1 VRFWLVHSQEVSL
14 HEQIVRQVTL
24 GVLSGELAPGERL
37 PSIRELARRFK
48 VHSNTVSAAYRQLS
62 AERWVERRRGSGV
75 YVRTRSA
82 RLAAPDRV
90 PDRLPVRLP
99 VRGQSLLDSLV
110 QRTIQTSRELGITDE
125 ELQNRIM
132 LALAHPSHCL
142 LLEPDPELA
151 RLVQH
156 EAAAAGCMP
165 VEVCTIPIAD
175 WPSQLRSH
183 VYGVRPVV
191 LPSKADAAREAL
203 GSSVP
208 LTVLRI
214 NAISPL
220 VSQNLP
226 VSRNHLVGIASHW
239 PQFLDVARAML
250 IATGFSPDVLLIRDA
265 RERGWSE
272 GLEQAASVICD
283 SLTAARMPPNVTSI
297 VFPLLS
303 EDSLHSLRA
312 GLPSARA

>member
-1 VRFWLVHSQEVSL
+1 MRFWLVHSQEVSL

-48 VHSNTVSAAYRQLS
+48 VHSNTISAAYRQLS

-75 YVRTRSA
+75 YVRA
-82 RLAAPDRV
+82 RGAKLAAPDRV
-90 PDRLPVRLP
+90 QARVP

-125 ELQNRIM
+125 ELQTRIV
-132 LALAHPSHCL
+132 LALAQPTHCL

-165 VEVCTIPIAD
+165 VEVCTVAIAD

-265 RERGWSE
+265 RESGWSD

-283 SLTAARMPPNVTSI
+283 SLTAAKLPSSVISI

-303 EDSLHSLRA
+303 EDSLHPLRA
-312 GLPSARA
+312 VLHSATA

>member
-1 VRFWLVHSQEVSL
+1 VRFWLVHSSEVSL

-48 VHSNTVSAAYRQLS
+48 VHSNTVSAAYQQLS
-62 AERWVERRRGSGV
+62 AERWVEQRRGSGV
-75 YVRTRSA
+75 YVKPRAARASGMDRGRSQGTPPA
-82 RLAAPDRV
+82 
-90 PDRLPVRLP
+90 
-99 VRGQSLLDSLV
+99 SLLDSLV
-110 QRTIQTSRELGITDE
+110 QRTVQTSRELGITDD
-125 ELQNRIM
+125 ELKTRIAI
-132 LALAHPSHCL
+132 ALARPSKCL

-156 EAAAAGCMP
+156 EAASAGYAP
-165 VEVCTIPIAD
+165 LEVCSLPIAD

-191 LPSKADAAREAL
+191 LPSKEDAAREAL
-203 GSSVP
+203 GPLVP
-208 LTVLRI
+208 LTALRI
-214 NAISPL
+214 NPISPS

-250 IATGFSPDVLLIRDA
+250 IATGFPPEVLLIRDA
-265 RERGWSE
+265 REDGWSD
-272 GLEQAASVICD
+272 GLEQTASVICD
-283 SLTAARMPPNVTSI
+283 SLTATKLPATVTSI
-297 VFPLLS
+297 VFPLVS
-303 EDSLHSLRA
+303 EESFHSLRA
-312 GLPSARA
+312 GLNSGVA